1 MWQCLLGPLLMV
13 LDLKEVFLFMSETTA
28 YCMIVTCVSMRT
40 CHLGL
45 IQILTEVPGWYLIS
59 TFMSMA
65 WCHDSCMDYTY
76 GSDTLSWPTR
86 KILMVSPG

>member
-1 MWQCLLGPLLMV
+1 MV

-59 TFMSMA
+59 TL
-65 WCHDSCMDYTY
+65 CEH
-76 GSDTLSWPTR
+76 GLVP
-86 KILMVSPG
+86 